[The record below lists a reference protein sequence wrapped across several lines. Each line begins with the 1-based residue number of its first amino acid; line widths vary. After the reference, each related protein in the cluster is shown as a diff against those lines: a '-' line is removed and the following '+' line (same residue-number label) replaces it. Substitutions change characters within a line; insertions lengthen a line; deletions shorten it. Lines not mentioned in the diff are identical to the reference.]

1 MRQNSEN
8 QMKLMTNKSNM
19 KKKILLI
26 TLVAFFTCQIVSA
39 KAKIPLC
46 FPCETVQT
54 IQELPT
60 DSEIQK
66 LAGQKVNLS
75 YLNEEYGVL
84 WMSFWNT
91 NGRFILSDISNNTYF
106 EIDPEVAKIL
116 KEKHQFDVAT
126 ASSPL
131 SFWKKIGG
139 KLILLAIIGLAIWG
153 YMPSKNKAKEVTPTS
168 I

>member
-1 MRQNSEN
+1 MI
-8 QMKLMTNKSNM
+8 
-19 KKKILLI
+19 KKILLTTII
-26 TLVAFFTCQIVSA
+26 TLFSIHFVSA

-46 FPCETVQT
+46 FPCETIQT

-75 YLNEEYGVL
+75 YLNNEYGIL
-84 WMSFWNT
+84 WMSIWNT
-91 NGRFILSDISNNTYF
+91 KGRYVLSDISNNTYF
-106 EIDPEVAKIL
+106 EVDPQAAKIL
-116 KEKHQFDVAT
+116 KEKHNFDVET
-126 ASSPL
+126 AQSPL

-139 KLILLAIIGLAIWG
+139 KLVFAIIIVLLIWANI
-153 YMPSKNKAKEVTPTS
+153 PSKKEEVRPVN

>member
-1 MRQNSEN
+1 
-8 QMKLMTNKSNM
+8 MT
-19 KKKILLI
+19 KKVLLTAIIAFCTI
-26 TLVAFFTCQIVSA
+26 TMVSA

-46 FPCETVQT
+46 TPCETIQT

-75 YLNEEYGVL
+75 YLNNEYGIFG
-84 WMSFWNT
+84 MSIWNS
-91 NGRFILSDISNNTYF
+91 NGRYILSDISNNTYF
-106 EIDPEVAKIL
+106 EIDAKVAKIL
-116 KEKHQFDVAT
+116 KDKHNFDVET
-126 ASSPL
+126 AQNPL

-139 KLILLAIIGLAIWG
+139 KLVFLLIVALLIWASI
-153 YMPSKNKAKEVTPTS
+153 PSKKRDEDVKPVN